1 MTTGST
7 EPQLWEVREV
17 YPMTTGNKNAHSQ
30 GGDSRKIKK
39 NHSKNTSSN
48 ETFH

>member
-30 GGDSRKIKK
+30 GSDSRKTKK
-39 NHSKNTSSN
+39 SLEKYI
-48 ETFH
+48 